1 MAGLGEA
8 CSHIAAVLFTLEANT
23 RKMSTDSC
31 TSELCAW
38 LPANSQ
44 SSQYATVS
52 DIDFTTPAL
61 KRHRMVSEEMGRR
74 STSALC
80 NSSHQTPTE
89 TNAELKDL
97 YHKISKSGKLILLS
111 NVPGFC
117 HDYIPRCEKGILP
130 LPLTDVFR
138 EEMLEAGY
146 IDLLKV
152 CKDVFDNL
160 SINHEQAQKLDEAT
174 RNQSQSKLW
183 CKYRAGRVTAS
194 RFKAAAHTDV
204 TQPLQSLIKQICYPE
219 SHGATS
225 EAQEW
230 GLKHKKAARDTYCS
244 SMVKKHLNFTVA
256 LSGLVVHP
264 GHPHLGASPDGVV
277 SCDCCGLGVLE
288 IKCPFSCTNKSFTE
302 PSRDDAQF
310 CLTVNE
316 DSFFELKKAHEYY
329 YQVQAQMK
337 LTGACYCDFV
347 VWSPDEFVVLRIDLA
362 NDFIAQAFE
371 KATVFLKNRNFTRT
385 CGQMVH

>member
-1 MAGLGEA
+1 MEGYKYFVDGWVSKVLVHHIPHCSGEEKQVAVVSASVKHSQRLSSTPLKPWVAAEMLGTVLCAHCTCMAGLGEA

-23 RKMSTDSC
+23 RIMSNVSC

-61 KRHRMVSEEMGRR
+61 KRRRMVSEDMGRR

-80 NSSHQTPTE
+80 NSTHQTPTP
-89 TNAELKDL
+89 TDAELKDL
-97 YHKISKSGKLILLS
+97 YHKISKSGKPILLS

-152 CKDVFDNL
+152 CEDVFDNL
-160 SINHEQAQKLDEAT
+160 SINHEQAQKLEEAT

-183 CKYRAGRVTAS
+183 FKYRAGRVTAS

-204 TQPLQSLIKQICYPE
+204 TQPSQSLIKQICYPE
-219 SHGATS
+219 SYGATS

-230 GLKHKKAARDTYCS
+230 GLKHEKAARDTYCS

-256 LSGLVVHP
+256 LSGLVVHSE
-264 GHPHLGASPDGVV
+264 HPHLGASPDGVV

-302 PSRDDAQF
+302 ASRDDAQF
-310 CLTVNE
+310 CLTT
-316 DSFFELKKAHEYY
+316 
-329 YQVQAQMK
+329 MK
-337 LTGACYCDFV
+337 TAL
-347 VWSPDEFVVLRIDLA
+347 L
-362 NDFIAQAFE
+362 N
-371 KATVFLKNRNFTRT
+371 
-385 CGQMVH
+385 